1 MANKSIEL
9 SNHPV
14 PDAPLIVEDLLL
26 QAEEQLK
33 AGHRAASRQLLRMA
47 LRIGAGRL

>member
-1 MANKSIEL
+1 MTATPIE
-9 SNHPV
+9 HPTHLV
-14 PDAPLIVEDLLL
+14 PDSPLIAEELLL

-33 AGHRAASRQLLRMA
+33 AGHRAESRQLLRMA